1 VNTTESWNVLRVLT
15 KYDRPDAGG
24 IAVKTVVW
32 TENASWDELLEQA
45 GQEDVLLIRDGHPMV
60 LMTPFNDDDLEWYA
74 REHDPGFLAS
84 FAEARRQLEQ
94 LKPARH
100 EQLKKQLR
108 RN

>member
-1 VNTTESWNVLRVLT
+1 MVVRVLI
-15 KYDRPDAGG
+15 YNNGPDAGG

-32 TENASWDELLEQA
+32 TENASWDELLRQA

-60 LMTPFNDDDLEWYA
+60 LLTPFGDDDLEWYA

-94 LKPARH
+94 VKTRHH